1 MEQVGGVII
10 QVLYTVEDFLW
21 MWGILRMPL
30 TKDKRKLLGA
40 GSIFIILLLLEGAGG
55 WEKGSAI
62 IQMMGRCLLAVFV
75 FEGSIYWNIV
85 KYFFSVFY
93 IGILC
98 TPVNVVFFF
107 IERIQGES
115 GGWYNFTEETVL
127 FLVLSAVSVLAFRNN
142 RWTVWI
148 RRLPLKYYMVGVM
161 IGICISG
168 VSSFTEYIS
177 VNIPLKAA
185 LVIGILSG
193 AFEESAYILGVLSV
207 YLNELQKKYY
217 WESIGKSALLLQ
229 SKEHFDDQRRHMEEV
244 HKIRHDMNTHLQML
258 QACLN
263 NTEESR
269 AREYLDQ
276 ILGEFDVGRMKN
288 VDVGNDLVNAVI
300 EGELLRSE
308 DLQVHCIGKL
318 PVDSLIDDYDL
329 CIIFSNLLSNAR
341 EACEKLDKSKKVI
354 EIRIR
359 QMKQHFVLEVENP
372 VEWEVWPEKV
382 MMETSKDDKRYHG
395 YGMQNVRGAVEK
407 YGGSLKFPKKEGFFV
422 VSVCL

>member
-193 AFEESAYILGVLSV
+193 E
-207 YLNELQKKYY
+207 
-217 WESIGKSALLLQ
+217 IG
-229 SKEHFDDQRRHMEEV
+229 
-244 HKIRHDMNTHLQML
+244 
-258 QACLN
+258 
-263 NTEESR
+263 R
-269 AREYLDQ
+269 ASCRE
-276 ILGEFDVGRMKN
+276 
-288 VDVGNDLVNAVI
+288 
-300 EGELLRSE
+300 
-308 DLQVHCIGKL
+308 
-318 PVDSLIDDYDL
+318 
-329 CIIFSNLLSNAR
+329 
-341 EACEKLDKSKKVI
+341 
-354 EIRIR
+354 
-359 QMKQHFVLEVENP
+359 
-372 VEWEVWPEKV
+372 
-382 MMETSKDDKRYHG
+382 
-395 YGMQNVRGAVEK
+395 RG
-407 YGGSLKFPKKEGFFV
+407 
-422 VSVCL
+422 